1 MSLNVRQT
9 NMNQDTSKM
18 SSEELRAL
26 AASLIKQAEEQSL
39 KEFESTMNFLA
50 EKLVRMGR
58 TKKDAVIHLLKMMRA
73 AEMESTLADL
83 VGGTRP
89 RSKERSDLD
98 SQGNAPEVGATYQLP
113 TGETWSRKSKMG
125 ATKRE
130 FAAHAKNTTW
140 QAMKAV

>member
-1 MSLNVRQT
+1 M
-9 NMNQDTSKM
+9 
-18 SSEELRAL
+18 
-26 AASLIKQAEEQSL
+26 AAVLMKQAEEQSV
-39 KEFESTMNFLA
+39 KEFESTMNFLSD
-50 EKLVRMGR
+50 KLVRMGR

-89 RSKERSDLD
+89 PRKERSDLD

-130 FAAHAKNTTW
+130 FAAHARTSTW
-140 QAMKAV
+140 ESMKT

>member
-1 MSLNVRQT
+1 MATSL
-9 NMNQDTSKM
+9 M
-18 SSEELRAL
+18 
-26 AASLIKQAEEQSL
+26 KQAEEQSV

-50 EKLVRMGR
+50 DKLVRMGR
-58 TKKDAVIHLLKMMRA
+58 TKKDAVIHLLKMMRS

-98 SQGNAPEVGATYQLP
+98 SQGKAPEVGVAYRLLS
-113 TGETWSRKSKMG
+113 GETWTRKSNMG

-130 FAAHAKNTTW
+130 FAAHARASTW
-140 QAMKAV
+140 EAMKA

>member
-1 MSLNVRQT
+1 
-9 NMNQDTSKM
+9 MNQDTSKM
-18 SSEELRAL
+18 SSEELRTL
-26 AASLIKQAEEQSL
+26 AASLMKQAEEQSV

-50 EKLVRMGR
+50 DKLVRMGR

-89 RSKERSDLD
+89 RRKERSDLD
-98 SQGNAPEVGATYQLP
+98 SEGKAPEVGVTYRLP
-113 TGETWSRKSKMG
+113 TGEKWMRKSNMG

-130 FAAHAKNTTW
+130 FATHAKDATW
-140 QAMKAV
+140 DSMKAS

>member
-1 MSLNVRQT
+1 
-9 NMNQDTSKM
+9 MNQDTSKM

-26 AASLIKQAEEQSL
+26 ATSLMKQAEEQSV

-50 EKLVRMGR
+50 DKLVRMGR
-58 TKKDAVIHLLKMMRA
+58 TKKDAVIHLLKMMRS

-98 SQGNAPEVGATYQLP
+98 SQGKAPEVGVAYRLLS
-113 TGETWSRKSKMG
+113 GETWTRKSNMG

-130 FAAHAKNTTW
+130 FAAHARASTW
-140 QAMKAV
+140 DAMKA

>member
-1 MSLNVRQT
+1 
-9 NMNQDTSKM
+9 MNQDTSKM

-26 AASLIKQAEEQSL
+26 AASLMKQAEEQSV

-50 EKLVRMGR
+50 DKLVRMGR

-89 RSKERSDLD
+89 QKKERSDLD
-98 SQGNAPEVGATYQLP
+98 SHGKAPDVGVVYRLP
-113 TGETWSRKSKMG
+113 SGETWSRKSKMG

-130 FAAHAKNTTW
+130 FAAHARSSTW
-140 QAMKAV
+140 EAMKA